1 MEILNLLKGWDKDLF
16 LLLNGLHSPLM
27 DYSMTLFTLTSTWL
41 IFYGVILVSIILKYD
56 KKSLFVIVALIL
68 LVLCSDQL
76 AGLLKHTTERLR
88 PSNDPSLKGLAHV
101 FYSGGGLYG
110 FVSAHAANTFAFA
123 TFTTLLFSNLRFTTF
138 IFPWA
143 FLIAYSRIYLGVH
156 YPGDILGGAILGVG
170 VGILVFKLMLLS
182 EHKLSRINLFVRNP
196 LNDKE
201 ANRFL
206 ITGIFTML
214 AVIGI
219 VQILLK
225 NNLINIK

>member
-16 LLLNGLHSPLM
+16 LLLNGLHSPLL

-68 LVLCSDQL
+68 LIICSDQL
-76 AGLLKHTTERLR
+76 AGLIKHITERLR